1 MGKDFFIWWWDIKE
15 KANSTIVLYY
25 CFYSEFAHKTVKMKA
40 QWRQINCFCLHFY
53 YFIKKRIMRMTK
65 FTFGH
70 EFNTLKHSLIYV
82 FYRELWVTK
91 YRSKFQCTLNIIKE
105 HCITVFDI
113 EKRLPDEKTSML
125 NPFENEQEKWYSI
138 AMELIF
144 PFMIAG
150 LGMVL
155 AGLVLEH
162 VKVF

>member
-1 MGKDFFIWWWDIKE
+1 
-15 KANSTIVLYY
+15 
-25 CFYSEFAHKTVKMKA
+25 
-40 QWRQINCFCLHFY
+40 
-53 YFIKKRIMRMTK
+53 
-65 FTFGH
+65 
-70 EFNTLKHSLIYV
+70 
-82 FYRELWVTK
+82 
-91 YRSKFQCTLNIIKE
+91 
-105 HCITVFDI
+105 
-113 EKRLPDEKTSML
+113 ML